1 MNGRQRA
8 GLWAAAAFAAFA
20 ARASAATNDV
30 AAVTNAPSASVA
42 AATNAAPAVA
52 VSETNA
58 TNAPAA
64 KPAPPP
70 PRLARITSDS
80 TYYDRKE
87 GMAVFTGHVHVDDEQ
102 YQMHAD
108 KAYVFLTETNTLKR
122 IVAIGGVALT
132 NELKYATGAKAS
144 YYKEGGM
151 VVLYGGDGVNAEV
164 VDASGAQRQ
173 TLRGKKIK
181 FWIDSEQVEVLDAT
195 IVAPVKAGKGI
206 LDR

>member
-1 MNGRQRA
+1 MDFRRLA
-8 GLWAAAAFAAFA
+8 SRLSSALAFAACA
-20 ARASAATNDV
+20 AFGASAYAE
-30 AAVTNAPSASVA
+30 APAETNAVA
-42 AATNAAPAVA
+42 AASGEAGEKGAPAA
-52 VSETNA
+52 AEAAA

-64 KPAPPP
+64 KAEAPL
-70 PRLARITSDS
+70 RLARITSDS

-108 KAYVFLTETNTLKR
+108 KAYVFLTATNTLKR

-144 YYKEGGM
+144 YYKDGGM
-151 VVLYGGDGVNAEV
+151 VVLYGDDDVNAEV
-164 VDASGAQRQ
+164 VDASGPQKQ

-195 IVAPVKAGKGI
+195 IVAPVKAGRGV
-206 LDR
+206 LE